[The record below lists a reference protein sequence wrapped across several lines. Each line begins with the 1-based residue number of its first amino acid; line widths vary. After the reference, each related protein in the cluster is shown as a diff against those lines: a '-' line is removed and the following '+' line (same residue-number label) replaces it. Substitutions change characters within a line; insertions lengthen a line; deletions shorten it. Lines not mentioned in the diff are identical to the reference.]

1 MENAV
6 LSFTIILSFI
16 GIGISIASSV
26 FAIVYL
32 VKISKLQSIQSS
44 ILKKMGVL
52 DNIKCSLI
60 STCILFENDK
70 SISGKEAVNVVCNYF
85 KCDEWKAISLIKNN
99 DDCLKLIDWTKIG
112 AKE

>member
-1 MENAV
+1 MENII
-6 LSFTIILSFI
+6 LPFTIILSFI
-16 GIGISIASSV
+16 GIGVSIASLV

-44 ILKKMGVL
+44 ILKKMEIL
-52 DNIKCSLI
+52 DNIKYSLI
-60 STCILFENDK
+60 PSCIIYGEK
-70 SISGKEAVNVVCNYF
+70 TISGKEAVKAVCNYF

-99 DDCLKLIDWTKIG
+99 DDCLNLINWDSLG

>member
-16 GIGISIASSV
+16 GIGISIASSI

-44 ILKKMGVL
+44 ILKKMEAL
-52 DNIKCSLI
+52 DNIKYSLI
-60 STCILFENDK
+60 PTCRLFGKDK
-70 SISGKEAVNVVCNYF
+70 SISGKEAVSVVCNQF
-85 KCDEWKAISLIKNN
+85 KCDEWRAISLIKNN
-99 DDCLKLIDWTKIG
+99 DDCLKLLDWTEVE
-112 AKE
+112 AKQ